1 MRNQAQQVIEKLSSD
16 NQFDLKTVSAFT
28 APDFREGVQWLVQ
41 NEKHEMAQALAEAG
55 LALYPLSE
63 DLLAISGLLAMTRKD
78 WPLAIE
84 LLEDLVTVQKDRIQP
99 VTCQMLA
106 RSLACNLDITE
117 AFQVLNQALN
127 VWPGDA
133 LLESEKQSLSAFYN
147 IAPGSEASN

>member
-28 APDFREGVQWLVQ
+28 GPDFREGVQWLVQ
-41 NEKHEMAQALAEAG
+41 NEKHELAQALAEAG

-117 AFQVLNQALN
+117 AFQVLHQALN

-133 LLESEKQSLSAFYN
+133 LLENEKQSLSAFYN